1 MCGQYWKK
9 WEEPSGYFFHKY
21 YLYNYKRVWIVF
33 LISNKETAALSNRS
47 CRSIIRWANS
57 TPWTVTD
64 RHFDVQRSKQPVTGC
79 QLHGGYVYAWCVSRA
94 LIEGCTIMAS
104 RKRFKTDNKELW
116 PTFGRTADPHLL
128 CPVDCMY
135 NYKLFIMQDVEKL
148 MMNELYLPG
157 YTSSFVISFPSQTR
171 KRPHCH
177 RRSYYVYIIC
187 VFNHVLVLRVIK
199 STQNVQNS
207 VCM

>member
-128 CPVDCMY
+128 CPVDWLRLHVQLQALHHARCRKI
-135 NYKLFIMQDVEKL
+135 NDEWIIPSWIHKFFRDQ
-148 MMNELYLPG
+148 
-157 YTSSFVISFPSQTR
+157 FPFT
-171 KRPHCH
+171 
-177 RRSYYVYIIC
+177 
-187 VFNHVLVLRVIK
+187 
-199 STQNVQNS
+199 NS
-207 VCM
+207 